1 MSNQVKQA
9 VEKKQISREEFEK
22 KVEIE
27 AAHLEY
33 MDRMRWDEAVAQ
45 ARKTVGAEYEVR

>member
-1 MSNQVKQA
+1 MSNQSKQS
-9 VEKKQISREEFEK
+9 VEKKQVSREEFDK
-22 KVEIE
+22 KVEFE

-33 MDRMRWDEAVAQ
+33 MDRMRWDEAMAQ